1 MKKMEFLK
9 KLDDLHL
16 DRNSYCIIASGSLL
30 MHNLY
35 DECADID
42 IRVTKD
48 VFQELL
54 ERYHMKRSARY
65 DYVYELSDDID
76 VNCKNY
82 NPDII
87 EFVDGYPVESLES
100 QLQWM
105 IEYNRPKDHE
115 KIKKIRDYLGKNKDG
130 GE

>member
-16 DRNSYCIIASGSLL
+16 DKNSYCIIASGSLL

-54 ERYHMKRSARY
+54 DRYHMKRSARY
-65 DYVYELSDDID
+65 DYVYELSDD
-76 VNCKNY
+76 
-82 NPDII
+82 
-87 EFVDGYPVESLES
+87 S
-100 QLQWM
+100 
-105 IEYNRPKDHE
+105 
-115 KIKKIRDYLGKNKDG
+115 
-130 GE
+130 